1 MFVKPKPGLVVRDP
15 ISKRPLPAEGAEVPA
30 EGYWLR
36 RLRSGDV
43 VQAVQIPD
51 SSEVASGDRG

>member
-1 MFVKPKPGLVVRDP
+1 MFVKPKLGLIVRDP
-15 ISKRPLPAEGAEVPA
+15 VSKRPLPLEGGDVPR

-43 VQAVQIPD
+43 VEVAQIPD
-51 SSEVASGDRG
+51 AVEVE

>member
-15 ISKRPLPAEGAEVPA
+15 VSKRPIPPEGREVPA

-43 VQAVQIPD
+43 VEAEQIPD
-51 SSEVASGDRG
+51 SLPAEVK

>member
-15 ISKRPLPAEGAEVPA
+15 ESKRPLPSEGREVPS

-43 VQAVQIPD
+43 VEAIQIPD
-51 SSEVASGDRG
+51 SSEAER